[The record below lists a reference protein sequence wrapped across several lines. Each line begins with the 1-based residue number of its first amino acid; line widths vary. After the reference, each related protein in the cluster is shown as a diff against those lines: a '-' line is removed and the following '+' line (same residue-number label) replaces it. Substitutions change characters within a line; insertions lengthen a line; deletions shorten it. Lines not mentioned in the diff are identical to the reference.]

1 MTTAN
6 IANINT
12 KIGTFTISDNGN
24 NGTILLQ
31 NGEKIWEFP
40 KTAWWNIDELTQ
52 KISEYKEAIVS
63 KIQKIKKKETISN
76 DPVQL
81 LNKAKEAL
89 QGKEKGFYDC
99 RIKQCLNRL
108 NKPEN

>member
-1 MTTAN
+1 MTTAT
-6 IANINT
+6 INT
-12 KIGTFTISDNGN
+12 EMGSFQVKDNGN
-24 NGTILLQ
+24 NGAIIYR

-40 KTAWWNIDELTQ
+40 KTAWWNIDALTE
-52 KISEYKEAIVS
+52 KIKEYKEAIEN
-63 KIQKIKKKETISN
+63 KLLQILKNKKTISN
-76 DPVQL
+76 DPVEL

-108 NKPEN
+108 NKVEN